1 MATVLLG
8 SESSVAAK
16 TAASNAVSTSMLL
29 PLAGP
34 KRCIEAEGHP
44 LLQRSPEHHFAPH
57 TIQAHTWRQ
66 VGVG

>member
-34 KRCIEAEGHP
+34 KRCEAEGHP

-66 VGVG
+66 VRVG